1 MLNSMTGTVRLR
13 VPEILEE
20 RKMNVSDLAK
30 ATGLTFNTA
39 SALSRGFYDRIG
51 LDTIA
56 KLCDG
61 LNVEPGELFEYKPE
75 FEDQGTN

>member
-1 MLNSMTGTVRLR
+1 MLNSMTGTVRLK
-13 VPEILEE
+13 VPEILEK
-20 RKMNVSDLAK
+20 RGMTASDLAR

-61 LNVEPGELFEYKPE
+61 LQIEPGELFDYKPE
-75 FEDQGTN
+75 DKGTE

>member
-1 MLNSMTGTVRLR
+1 MTGTVRLR
-13 VPEILEE
+13 VPEILEQ
-20 RKMNVSDLAK
+20 RKMNASDLAK

-39 SALSRGFYDRIG
+39 SALARGFYDRIG

-61 LNVEPGELFEYKPE
+61 LQIEPGELFDYKPDIKGPE
-75 FEDQGTN
+75 